1 MLCNVV
7 ATEGGAGHVNVAC
20 ILLTHLMRRNAVV
33 AFQQGGVG
41 RIWCMLALLACM
53 LLTYLMLRKVVD
65 ASQQR
70 GIGWDGAW

>member
-1 MLCNVV
+1 ML
-7 ATEGGAGHVNVAC
+7 TLLAC
-20 ILLTHLMRRNAVV
+20 MLLTYLMLRNTVV
-33 AFQQGGVG
+33 VFKQGGVG